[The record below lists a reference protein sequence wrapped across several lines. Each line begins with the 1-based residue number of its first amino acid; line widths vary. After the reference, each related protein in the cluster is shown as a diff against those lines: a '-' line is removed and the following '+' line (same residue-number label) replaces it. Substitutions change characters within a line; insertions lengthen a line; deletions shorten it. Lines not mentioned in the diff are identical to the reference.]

1 MELPLVIGLIVILLV
16 GFFAFQWVSSSS
28 RKTAIAAAQ
37 KKAPVPVVA
46 KESEALLGEA
56 TPSLPQEEKMPE
68 VAGQTEA
75 ELREKEPVQRRV
87 PVTVQEPVTAEGHA
101 PADFQDTLRRPEQ
114 SFHQP
119 QQAPP
124 SMYTTDVP
132 SGRAGVVASPGDGHM
147 QGFSPEMAQNGG
159 AMVGG
164 VFAYDGMEPTGFAD
178 F

>member
-1 MELPLVIGLIVILLV
+1 MIGLIVILLV
-16 GFFAFQWVSSSS
+16 GFFAFQWMSASS
-28 RKTAIAAAQ
+28 RKAAVAAAQ
-37 KKAPVPVVA
+37 KKAPAPVA
-46 KESEALLGEA
+46 KDSEVLLGEA
-56 TPSLPQEEKMPE
+56 IPSVPKEEKMPE

-119 QQAPP
+119 QQAAP

-132 SGRAGVVASPGDGHM
+132 SGRAGVVSSPGAGNI

-159 AMVGG
+159 ALVGG

>member
-1 MELPLVIGLIVILLV
+1 MELHLVIGLIVILLV
-16 GFFAFQWVSSSS
+16 GFFAIQWVSSSS
-28 RKTAIAAAQ
+28 RKAAIAAAQ
-37 KKAPVPVVA
+37 KKAPAPVA
-46 KESEALLGEA
+46 TGNEALLGEA
-56 TPSLPQEEKMPE
+56 IPSPPKEEKMPE

-101 PADFQDTLRRPEQ
+101 PADFQDTLRHPEQ

-124 SMYTTDVP
+124 SMYATDVP
-132 SGRAGVVASPGDGHM
+132 SGRASIVSSPGAGNV

-159 AMVGG
+159 ALVGG

>member
-1 MELPLVIGLIVILLV
+1 MIGLIVILLV
-16 GFFAFQWVSSSS
+16 GFFAFQWISTSS

-37 KKAPVPVVA
+37 KKVPVPMA
-46 KESEALLGEA
+46 KDTEALLGEA
-56 TPSLPQEEKMPE
+56 VPSAPKEEKMPV
-68 VAGQTEA
+68 VAGQTES

-101 PADFQDTLRRPEQ
+101 SADFQDTLRRPEQ

-119 QQAPP
+119 QQATP

-132 SGRAGVVASPGDGHM
+132 SGRAGVAASPGDGHV

-159 AMVGG
+159 ALVGG